1 MSIGLCQ
8 IANFHFNIKHSKPF
22 DKAFQGL
29 DKTVGKEPEKGI
41 LGIGRFLSGSFR
53 CNLNPNKLHSFSA
66 SHRIFCQTFNMNGGT
81 VFQHIPL
88 YQLDK
93 GSPFSNLMG
102 LFFDL
107 LYPCLH
113 T

>member
-41 LGIGRFLSGSFR
+41 LGIGRFLSG
-53 CNLNPNKLHSFSA
+53 
-66 SHRIFCQTFNMNGGT
+66 
-81 VFQHIPL
+81 
-88 YQLDK
+88 
-93 GSPFSNLMG
+93 
-102 LFFDL
+102 
-107 LYPCLH
+107 
-113 T
+113 